1 MARWY
6 NFKLTQN
13 RISRNLLKLLRDFLI
28 ERIQPVVLNGRAS
41 AWTNTTAG
49 VPQGSIL
56 GPLLFL
62 IYINDLSEGL
72 STNAKLFADDT
83 SLFSVIHDSQ
93 TSANVLNKDLE
104 MIHNWAF
111 QWKMNFNPDP
121 TKQAQEVIFIRKTKK
136 LPHPPLVFNN
146 TNVTQSIY
154 QKHLGIIL
162 DSKLTFE
169 NHINMVTTKINKTIG
184 LLRKLKN
191 LLPRTAL
198 IKIYKAFV
206 RPHLDYGDILYDQA
220 FNLSFQQKLES
231 ILY

>member
-1 MARWY
+1 M
-6 NFKLTQN
+6 
-13 RISRNLLKLLRDFLI
+13 RDFLI

-162 DSKLTFE
+162 DS
-169 NHINMVTTKINKTIG
+169 
-184 LLRKLKN
+184 
-191 LLPRTAL
+191 
-198 IKIYKAFV
+198 
-206 RPHLDYGDILYDQA
+206 
-220 FNLSFQQKLES
+220 LS
-231 ILY
+231 

>member
-1 MARWY
+1 
-6 NFKLTQN
+6 
-13 RISRNLLKLLRDFLI
+13 
-28 ERIQPVVLNGRAS
+28 
-41 AWTNTTAG
+41 
-49 VPQGSIL
+49 
-56 GPLLFL
+56 
-62 IYINDLSEGL
+62 
-72 STNAKLFADDT
+72 
-83 SLFSVIHDSQ
+83 
-93 TSANVLNKDLE
+93 

-169 NHINMVTTKINKTIG
+169 NHINMVATKINKNIG
-184 LLRKLKN
+184 LLSKLQN

-198 IKIYKAFV
+198 IKIYKY
-206 RPHLDYGDILYDQA
+206 L
-220 FNLSFQQKLES
+220 
-231 ILY
+231 